1 VTKPTRQSTTP
12 GDAISVGTYAE
23 LDRYICKVIDGSL
36 YVLLLLGRPGTGKT
50 ERVRRAILDQCIGNA
65 LYVEGHAQPFGIYR
79 ALWEHL
85 NQPVILD
92 DLDRLYANPDCVRL
106 LKPLC
111 ESKPIKRIAWH
122 TRVTDDD
129 VTLPKEFET
138 RSPVVLI
145 ANEWRTINAD
155 VQALEDR
162 AIIVHFD
169 PDTAEVHREAGQWC
183 ADDVVYEF
191 VGRHLHLVS
200 HVSMRWYAKAARLR
214 EAGFVD
220 WQESLLQMMCGNRT
234 MSMVAAVVSD
244 PRLNTENERLAAF
257 QEATGLSRATY
268 FRLKKR
274 LLLEATE
281 PAE

>member
-1 VTKPTRQSTTP
+1 MTKPSRQPTAP

-50 ERVRRAILDQCIGNA
+50 ERVRRAILEQCNGDA

-79 ALWEHL
+79 ELWEHL

-111 ESKPIKRIAWH
+111 ESKPVKRVAWR

-145 ANEWRTINAD
+145 ANEWKTINAD

-169 PDTAEVHREAGQWC
+169 PDTAEVHQEAGQWC
-183 ADDVVYEF
+183 TDDVVYEF

-200 HVSMRWYAKAARLR
+200 HVSMRWYAKARGCER
-214 EAGFVD
+214 PD
-220 WQESLLQMMCGNRT
+220 SLIGRRAC
-234 MSMVAAVVSD
+234 
-244 PRLNTENERLAAF
+244 
-257 QEATGLSRATY
+257 SR
-268 FRLKKR
+268 
-274 LLLEATE
+274 
-281 PAE
+281 